1 MGGIPRWI
9 SIRVG
14 FLVVL
19 CSVVVLAGCFRKAYF
34 DSSTIET
41 YGLTD
46 NDLKAIQYFT
56 TTPFILEYENIS
68 TDSVITRTNRVQNER
83 ERFTNLIVSRE
94 ETPGRAVQVGA
105 EEIVIDVAH
114 GLHLGFRP
122 APSDPARRFFLDSI
136 NGQPVKHNG
145 TILYRGRMFKV
156 LFGEYLG
163 GNRFKKAERPQL
175 MYDLRSVLK
184 HRREVEEVK
193 GSEPALDF
201 RRS

>member
-1 MGGIPRWI
+1 MGGILRRI
-9 SIRVG
+9 SV
-14 FLVVL
+14 LVVL
-19 CSVVVLAGCFRKAYF
+19 YGVLVLVPAGCFRRAYF
-34 DSSTIET
+34 DSSTIEK

-46 NDLKAIQYFT
+46 HDLMSIQYFT
-56 TTPFILEYENIS
+56 TTPFILEHENVS
-68 TDSVITRTNRVQNER
+68 TDSRITRSNRVQNEQ
-83 ERFTNLIVSRE
+83 EKYTNLIVSRE
-94 ETPGRAVQVGA
+94 ETPGRAIQVGA

-145 TILYRGRMFKV
+145 TIMYRGRMFKV

-163 GNRFKKAERPQL
+163 GSRFKKTERPQL

-184 HRREVEEVK
+184 HRKEVEEVK
-193 GSEPALDF
+193 GSEPATKV